1 MAEPSF
7 EELAAQL
14 EERARALEE
23 GNIPLERA
31 IAVYEEGAALV
42 ERLRGMLDAAELRVQ
57 RLQGAFAEGS
67 AFREELEPYDE
78 LAAPADADE
87 GDGLAP

>member
-7 EELAAQL
+7 EELVERL
-14 EERARALEE
+14 EERARTLEE
-23 GNIPLERA
+23 GNLPLDRA

-42 ERLRGMLDAAELRVQ
+42 EQLRAMLEAAELRVQ

-67 AFREELEPYDE
+67 SFREELEPYDE
-78 LAAPADADE
+78 LAAPAE
-87 GDGLAP
+87 DGGPA

>member
-14 EERARALEE
+14 EERARTLED

-42 ERLRGMLDAAELRVQ
+42 ERLREMLDAAELRVQ
-57 RLQGAFAEGS
+57 RLQGAFAESS
-67 AFREELEPYDE
+67 AFREEIEPYDE
-78 LAAPADADE
+78 LAAPAEPGA
-87 GDGLAP
+87 GGGPA

>member
-14 EERARALEE
+14 EERARTLEE

-67 AFREELEPYDE
+67 AFREEIEPYDE
-78 LAAPADADE
+78 LAAPAEPGE
-87 GDGLAP
+87 GDGLA

>member
-7 EELAAQL
+7 EELVERL
-14 EERARALEE
+14 EERARTLEA
-23 GNIPLERA
+23 GNLPLDRA

-42 ERLRGMLDAAELRVQ
+42 EQLREMLEAAELRVQ

-67 AFREELEPYDE
+67 SFREELEPYDE
-78 LAAPADADE
+78 IAAPAE
-87 GDGLAP
+87 DGGPA